1 MPVVTKPADEV
12 RAVLLRYEKGEIGP
26 PGADHEIMVILRRQ
40 GHITVKQIRTMLDGI
55 HRQNRGGQIGAS
67 RGVPDLM
74 GKIAELNW
82 NNDMC
87 SHAICVELAPGDR
100 TDENEFRR
108 WCEDACLDFPEVEP
122 GSLKFVSLA
131 CSHTNCGLRLIVCR
145 CASSNERLGDGEF
158 YNVEVIRK
166 HDKAYA
172 AAVEEGM
179 TWTVVPAVVLE

>member
-1 MPVVTKPADEV
+1 MPVAIDPEDEV
-12 RAVLLRYEKGEIGP
+12 RAVLPRYEKGEIGP
-26 PGADHEIMVILRRQ
+26 PGADHETMVIFKRQ
-40 GHITVKQIRTMLDGI
+40 GHIKVRQIRPMFVGV

-74 GKIAELNW
+74 DKIVELNW

-100 TDENEFRR
+100 TDELVFRKG
-108 WCEDACLDFPEVEP
+108 CEDACLDFPEVEP

-145 CASSNERLGDGEF
+145 CASSNERLATEKEYG
-158 YNVEVIRK
+158 
-166 HDKAYA
+166 
-172 AAVEEGM
+172 
-179 TWTVVPAVVLE
+179 